1 MKQTTK
7 EILRDIEQVRASLK
21 RIDDS
26 LIAITATIKEGDPE
40 PPPPPDPPP
49 GG

>member
-1 MKQTTK
+1 MKN
-7 EILRDIEQVRASLK
+7 LK
-21 RIDDS
+21 
-26 LIAITATIKEGDPE
+26 LKLWLCPEGVDPVDP